1 MKNFLTF
8 ELLKILYW
16 TDIDLNRPSDSTV
29 PISKDLAQ
37 FQICENK
44 NKKKK
49 GGDQNFQA
57 FGKKKKNGITEG
69 RRRAEQTGGENIG
82 IGGSSDWRTCA
93 VADVPMNAGAGAVG
107 RGLDTTRSLFLLSLS
122 LLVFAK
128 DREKGIKGERGA
140 WAAIP
145 WCNSEN
151 AEKRDSNVAG
161 CCCCSSVHA

>member
-49 GGDQNFQA
+49 RGDQNFQA
-57 FGKKKKNGITEG
+57 FGKKKKMES
-69 RRRAEQTGGENIG
+69 R
-82 IGGSSDWRTCA
+82 
-93 VADVPMNAGAGAVG
+93 
-107 RGLDTTRSLFLLSLS
+107 
-122 LLVFAK
+122 
-128 DREKGIKGERGA
+128 KGEGER
-140 WAAIP
+140 
-145 WCNSEN
+145 N
-151 AEKRDSNVAG
+151 KREAKI
-161 CCCCSSVHA
+161 

>member
-49 GGDQNFQA
+49 GRRSKFPSVW
-57 FGKKKKNGITEG
+57 KKEKNGITEG

-122 LLVFAK
+122 LSACL
-128 DREKGIKGERGA
+128 REGSGGGNKRRERSVG
-140 WAAIP
+140 
-145 WCNSEN
+145 
-151 AEKRDSNVAG
+151 RDSV
-161 CCCCSSVHA
+161 VQFRKR

>member
-122 LLVFAK
+122 ACL
-128 DREKGIKGERGA
+128 REGSGGGNKRRERSVG
-140 WAAIP
+140 
-145 WCNSEN
+145 
-151 AEKRDSNVAG
+151 RDSV
-161 CCCCSSVHA
+161 VQFRKR

>member
-57 FGKKKKNGITEG
+57 FGKKKKMES
-69 RRRAEQTGGENIG
+69 R
-82 IGGSSDWRTCA
+82 
-93 VADVPMNAGAGAVG
+93 
-107 RGLDTTRSLFLLSLS
+107 
-122 LLVFAK
+122 
-128 DREKGIKGERGA
+128 KGEGERNEREA
-140 WAAIP
+140 KI
-145 WCNSEN
+145 
-151 AEKRDSNVAG
+151 
-161 CCCCSSVHA
+161 

>member
-49 GGDQNFQA
+49 REEIKISKRLEKR
-57 FGKKKKNGITEG
+57 KKMES
-69 RRRAEQTGGENIG
+69 R
-82 IGGSSDWRTCA
+82 
-93 VADVPMNAGAGAVG
+93 
-107 RGLDTTRSLFLLSLS
+107 
-122 LLVFAK
+122 
-128 DREKGIKGERGA
+128 KGEGER
-140 WAAIP
+140 
-145 WCNSEN
+145 N
-151 AEKRDSNVAG
+151 KREAKI
-161 CCCCSSVHA
+161 

>member
-1 MKNFLTF
+1 MKI
-8 ELLKILYW
+8 KI
-16 TDIDLNRPSDSTV
+16 
-29 PISKDLAQ
+29 
-37 FQICENK
+37 
-44 NKKKK
+44 KKKR

-128 DREKGIKGERGA
+128 DREEGIKGEREA

>member
-44 NKKKK
+44 NKTKKREEK
-49 GGDQNFQA
+49 FPSVW
-57 FGKKKKNGITEG
+57 KKEKNGITEG

-122 LLVFAK
+122 ACL
-128 DREKGIKGERGA
+128 REGSGGGNKRRERSVG
-140 WAAIP
+140 
-145 WCNSEN
+145 
-151 AEKRDSNVAG
+151 RDSV
-161 CCCCSSVHA
+161 VQFRKR

>member
-49 GGDQNFQA
+49 GRRSKFPSVW
-57 FGKKKKNGITEG
+57 KKEKNGITEG

-122 LLVFAK
+122 LSACL
-128 DREKGIKGERGA
+128 REEGIKGERGA